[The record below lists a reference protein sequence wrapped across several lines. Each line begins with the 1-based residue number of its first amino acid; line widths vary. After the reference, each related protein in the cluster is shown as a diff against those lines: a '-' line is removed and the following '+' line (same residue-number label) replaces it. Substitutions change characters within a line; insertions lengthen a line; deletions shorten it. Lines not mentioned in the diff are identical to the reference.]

1 MSGELS
7 YLQERLK
14 SWEIRRKSWGGP
26 LYRGRAT
33 PGRNDITLMSN
44 DYLALGS
51 HPTVLDAQVRS
62 LRTHGNGALMSGA
75 FTGDTDPLRHLEAEL
90 AHWLSAPAV
99 MLCQSGWAANVGLI
113 QAVCPPG
120 GPVYVDELAHASL
133 WEGSAAAGASVRPF
147 AHNDPD
153 HLERTI
159 RRHGPGLIA
168 FDTLYSV
175 TGDLCPLRELIAVA
189 TRTGSE
195 LVADESHTLGVLGP
209 RGTGLVA
216 SLGLVGQ
223 VAYRTASLAKAFAG
237 RAGLVA
243 CTKEIA
249 GYLPYHSLGAV
260 FSSTLLPHD
269 VAGLTA
275 ALGVLAT
282 ADDRRK
288 RLADNSLRLRNGLTE
303 LGYHIAPSQSQI
315 IPLQPGTEP
324 GVRRLQQALDAQGVF
339 GAPFVPPSVPVRR
352 CVQRLSVHSELTAAE
367 LDRILA
373 GCAAVRDEVG
383 LRDWKSTRRTAARL
397 PRDARTPYARP
408 QVAASR

>member
-7 YLQERLK
+7 YLQQRLK
-14 SWEIRRKSWGGP
+14 DWEIRRENWGGP

-33 PGRNDITLMSN
+33 PRSTDITLMSN
-44 DYLALGS
+44 DYLALGG
-51 HPTVLDAQVRS
+51 HPAVLEAQVRS

-75 FTGDTDPLRHLEAEL
+75 FTGDTDPLRRLETEL
-90 AHWLSAPAV
+90 ADWLAAPAV

-113 QAVCPPG
+113 QAICPPG

-133 WEGSAAAGASVRPF
+133 WEGIAAARAVARPF
-147 AHNDPD
+147 AHNDTE
-153 HLERTI
+153 HLERAI
-159 RRHGPGLIA
+159 RQYGPGLIA

-175 TGDLCPLRELIAVA
+175 TGDLCPLLELTAVA
-189 TRTGSE
+189 ARTGSD
-195 LVADESHTLGVLGP
+195 LIADESHTLGVVGH
-209 RGTGLVA
+209 RGAGLVT
-216 SLGLVGQ
+216 SLGLTDK

-243 CTKEIA
+243 CTEEIA
-249 GYLPYHSLGAV
+249 GYLPYHALGAV

-275 ALGVLAT
+275 ALDVLVH

-288 RLADNSLRLRNGLTE
+288 RLDGNSRILREGLTA
-303 LGYHIAPSQSQI
+303 LGYNVTPSESQI
-315 IPLQPGTEP
+315 IPLRPGTEP
-324 GVRRLQQALDAQGVF
+324 GVRRLQQALDARGVF
-339 GAPFVPPSVPVRR
+339 GAAFVPPSVPARR
-352 CVQRLSVHSELTAAE
+352 CVQRLSVHSELTAAD

-383 LRDWKSTRRTAARL
+383 LWDWKSTRRPAAHR
-397 PRDARTPYARP
+397 
-408 QVAASR
+408 